1 MAGCEHTISN
11 VVRHTGANLKTQNRA
26 VTPSW
31 STTGKRVKT
40 ADRSKLGSKDLGSKD
55 RHGNVAFIQNLKV
68 SFSMAKLHCFNSVW
82 LVLSP
87 GCIGVGH
94 SHQEHKGQGGNPLPA
109 ALAAVNWAG
118 NKPATATISRAVGS
132 VFLQPDS
139 CLGSAR
145 CSCWRTAHVP
155 GPHLCCLINNRIH
168 TCTRR

>member
-1 MAGCEHTISN
+1 MNHGR
-11 VVRHTGANLKTQNRA
+11 VRTHNIQ
-26 VTPSW
+26 
-31 STTGKRVKT
+31 
-40 ADRSKLGSKDLGSKD
+40 RSKAYRCKSENTKPCSYAELVDNWQTRQDSRPIQAVGSKD